1 MILLDPENLLLSRGP
16 RMRLTAEQVRD
27 NALSISGLL
36 LNTMG
41 GASVYPY
48 QPKGIWLEL
57 NNRPGYSRAYP
68 QGTGEQLYR
77 RSLYT
82 FWKRTVPSPMM
93 KTLDAPER
101 EFCTLKRSY
110 TNTPLQS
117 LLLLNGV
124 QFVEAARHM
133 AANLLKIPFES
144 DRERITHGFRLT
156 TGRLPNEGELKLL
169 TDAFQQQA
177 ETFRH
182 DSSAVANLL
191 KVGDSPADKALDPV
205 QLASWTAFCR
215 ILLNLDET
223 ITKG

>member
-1 MILLDPENLLLSRGP
+1 
-16 RMRLTAEQVRD
+16 MRLTAEQIRD
-27 NALSISGLL
+27 NVLSVSGLL
-36 LNTMG
+36 LNTLG

-68 QGTGEQLYR
+68 QGTGVQLYR

-101 EFCTLKRSY
+101 EFCTLKRSH

-117 LLLLNGV
+117 LLLLNGI
-124 QFVEAARHM
+124 QFVEAARQM
-133 AANLLKIPFES
+133 AGKLLKQSFVSDRQRIIHAFRLATGRKPNEDEIELLTAALQQQSATFEQDGDAVNNLL
-144 DRERITHGFRLT
+144 
-156 TGRLPNEGELKLL
+156 
-169 TDAFQQQA
+169 Q
-177 ETFRH
+177 
-182 DSSAVANLL
+182 
-191 KVGDSPADKALDPV
+191 VGDSAIDLTLDPV
-205 QLASWTAFCR
+205 RLASWTAFCR

>member
-1 MILLDPENLLLSRGP
+1 
-16 RMRLTAEQVRD
+16 MRLTAEQVRD
-27 NALSISGLL
+27 NALAVSGLL
-36 LNTMG
+36 LNTVG
-41 GASVYPY
+41 GPSVYPY

-57 NNRPGYSRAYP
+57 NNRPGYSKAYP

-101 EFCTLKRSY
+101 ELCTLKRSL

-117 LLLLNGV
+117 LLLLNGI
-124 QFVEAARHM
+124 QFVEAARQM
-133 AANLLKIPFES
+133 ATQVLAQPLDSDQQRMEFAFRLATGRSPDELESNILLDALRQQNETFKNDSEAINNLLS
-144 DRERITHGFRLT
+144 
-156 TGRLPNEGELKLL
+156 
-169 TDAFQQQA
+169 
-177 ETFRH
+177 
-182 DSSAVANLL
+182 
-191 KVGDSPADKALDPV
+191 VGDYPV
-205 QLASWTAFCR
+205 DTTLNQTQLASWTAFCR